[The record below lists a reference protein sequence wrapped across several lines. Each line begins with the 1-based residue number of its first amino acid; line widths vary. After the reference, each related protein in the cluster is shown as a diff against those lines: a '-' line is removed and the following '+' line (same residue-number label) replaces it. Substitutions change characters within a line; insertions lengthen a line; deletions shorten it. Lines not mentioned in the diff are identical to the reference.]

1 MHRSKHHVKEI
12 LMRAL
17 FFLCA
22 CISVF
27 CVVIICY
34 FVLTS
39 GLPAFREIGFADFIF
54 GMEWRPSSGVY
65 GIFPMIVG
73 SVYVSGLAMLIGV
86 PLGLASAVFLAYY
99 CPKKIYSFAKNAVNL
114 MAGIPSVVYGFFGLV
129 VIVPIMQRVFGTN
142 GKGVLTAAIILA
154 IMILPTITGVCESA
168 MRAVDPAYFEGAL
181 ALGATKESAV
191 FMCASRGA
199 RSGILAG
206 IVLAVGRAI
215 GETMAVVMIAGNQ
228 PIIPDSVLSGVRTL
242 TSNIILEMGYATD
255 LHREALLA
263 TAAVLFVFILLINLS
278 FSLLKRGAK
287 EK

>member
-1 MHRSKHHVKEI
+1 
-12 LMRAL
+12 MRAL

-22 CISVF
+22 CISVL
-27 CVVIICY
+27 CVGVICY
-34 FVLTS
+34 FVLAS
-39 GLPAFREIGFADFIF
+39 GLPAFREIGVIDFIF
-54 GMEWRPSSGVY
+54 GREWKPSSGVY

-86 PLGLASAVFLAYY
+86 PLGLAAAVFLAYY
-99 CPKKIYSFAKNAVNL
+99 CPKKIYAFMKNAVDL

-129 VIVPIMQRVFGTN
+129 AIVPIMQRLFGTN
-142 GKGVLTAAIILA
+142 GKGVLTAAVILA
-154 IMILPTITGVCESA
+154 IMILPTITGVCESTL
-168 MRAVDPAYFEGAL
+168 RSVDPAYYEGAL

-228 PIIPDSVLSGVRTL
+228 PVIPDSVLSGVRTL
-242 TSNIILEMGYATD
+242 TSNIIMEMGYATG
-255 LHREALLA
+255 LHRDALLA

-278 FSLLKRGAK
+278 FSLLKRGVK